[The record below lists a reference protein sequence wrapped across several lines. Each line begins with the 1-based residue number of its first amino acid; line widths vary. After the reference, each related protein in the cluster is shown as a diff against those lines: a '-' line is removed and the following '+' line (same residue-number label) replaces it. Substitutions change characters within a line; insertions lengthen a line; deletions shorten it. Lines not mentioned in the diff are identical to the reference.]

1 MSINSRNHNQN
12 KKVIRSIVAILI
24 GASATIFTT
33 ITFAQQNPVTQEQRG
48 YGNVQTGRDIT
59 APVKVDITKDTTNV
73 DSNRGEVIRTLN
85 GNNTQNKVKKQEN
98 TECTNIDRGS
108 ICSNNGKVENHF

>member
-12 KKVIRSIVAILI
+12 KKVIGSIVAILI
-24 GASATIFTT
+24 GGSAIIFTT
-33 ITFAQQNPVTQEQRG
+33 ITFAQQSPVTQEQRG
-48 YGNVQTGRDIT
+48 YGNIQAGGDIT
-59 APVKVDITKDTTNV
+59 APPKVDIKKDTTNV
-73 DSNRGEVIRTLN
+73 DSNRGTVIKRLD
-85 GNNTQNKVKKQEN
+85 GDNTQNKVKKQEN